1 MQPGGPSV
9 VAVGGG
15 HGQAVTLRA
24 VKRWAGD
31 LKAVVSV
38 ADDGGSSGRLRREL
52 GILPPGDLR
61 RCLSALADPDS
72 LLAKVFEHRFDTGEL
87 AGHAVGNLV
96 LAGLLSAADDP
107 VAALEEAGRLLRIQ
121 GRVLPA
127 STVAVVLTAEL
138 GSDSEIPEQGDG
150 SPSSSDGLSGP
161 CRDGQ
166 LIKGQVAVMAT
177 GRIRRLILQP
187 SELPVPGEVLDAILG
202 ADLVVLG
209 PGSLYTS
216 VLAACCVPG
225 VREALLRT
233 SAKKVYVCN
242 LRQQVPETSGY
253 SCEDHVFALVDHG
266 IVPDMVLCHP
276 GALQSHEQ
284 GAARIQGWLRLEW
297 EAVGAGSR
305 VIEMAQRGLEEHG
318 LAAGLS
324 TDRSGGIRL
333 VERQVA
339 LEGKAVHD
347 PNLLGS
353 ALAELAGV
361 DPGLIG

>member
-1 MQPGGPSV
+1 M
-9 VAVGGG
+9 VAIGGG

-24 VKRWAGD
+24 VKSWAGD
-31 LKAVVSV
+31 LTAVVSV

-72 LLAKVFEHRFDTGEL
+72 LLAKVFEHRFDAGEL

-96 LAGLLSAADDP
+96 LAGLLSAASDP
-107 VAALEEAGRLLRIQ
+107 VAALEEAGRLLRIR

-138 GSDSEIPEQGDG
+138 GSDSAVPQKGDVFT
-150 SPSSSDGLSGP
+150 SSADGLSAP
-161 CRDGQ
+161 CRDAQ
-166 LIKGQVAVMAT
+166 VVKGQVAVMAT
-177 GRIRRLILQP
+177 GRIRRLMLQP
-187 SELPVPGEVLDAILG
+187 KELPVPTEVLDAILG
-202 ADLVVLG
+202 ADQVVLG

-216 VLAACCVPG
+216 VLAACSVPG

-233 SAKKVYVCN
+233 SAMKIYVCN

-253 SCEDHVFALVDHG
+253 GWDDHVLALVDHG
-266 IVPDMVLCHP
+266 IIPDVVLCHP
-276 GALQSHEQ
+276 GALGHRGALNSHEQ
-284 GAARIQGWLRLEW
+284 ATARLRSWLHPDWDAADPGSRPSGLTQQGPADRGL
-297 EAVGAGSR
+297 AGSQPTHR
-305 VIEMAQRGLEEHG
+305 
-318 LAAGLS
+318 S
-324 TDRSGGIRL
+324 TGIRL

-339 LEGKAVHD
+339 LEGRAIHD
-347 PNLLGS
+347 PDLLGT
-353 ALAELAGV
+353 ALGELAGV